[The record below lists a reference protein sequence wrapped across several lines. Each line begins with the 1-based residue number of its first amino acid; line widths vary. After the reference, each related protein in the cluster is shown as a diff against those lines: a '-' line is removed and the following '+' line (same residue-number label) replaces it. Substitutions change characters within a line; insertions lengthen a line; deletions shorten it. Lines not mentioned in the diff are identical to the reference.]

1 MYFKKS
7 GLLNPR
13 ISTKHSNDCCKALNY
28 LMQIVP
34 KRKKCLVL
42 LTKWVVHFIPELSP
56 HTSSSSTSTH
66 FTDLMPDKSAGKLF
80 NIELD
85 DNSDSQ
91 ECVDLIPDKP
101 TGGLLNIEL
110 DDNSDSQECVD
121 LMPDKP
127 TGGLFNI
134 ELDDNSDS
142 QECEDLMPDKPTGG
156 LFNIELDD
164 NSDSQECVDLMPDK
178 PTGGLFNIELDDNN
192 DSLEGLESNV
202 AFPVSTFVNCANVD
216 ESADDKMDLQ
226 CAPVPLVGNDRLN
239 RHLQNTS
246 PTSFT
251 DCTSPV
257 VVSQEAFTAVLS
269 QKTTAVLSQKASTA
283 ALSQEASTAVL
294 SEKASTGVLSQKA
307 STAVLSQEVSTARF
321 TEDSD
326 YCSQARKA
334 VLHSSDPLETSSST
348 MSTRGSRS
356 SSLHS
361 ECSSIVV
368 HTTSSNN
375 DDELQTSVAGND
387 GQDTW
392 RTAVMHSGGGSG
404 KLVACATENVDTN
417 SQVAYRESNRDKH
430 LSKSKICGQQ
440 VIAAERTR
448 NTEEANIPGESV
460 LQIDSPSNVGK
471 SNNSVQEIPLVTSG
485 EADLVTVTWSVPLNP
500 VKIEPPRYGCTQCEY
515 TCTRETLLKDHRAK
529 VHGEKD
535 LFKCS
540 RCNYTGQLFKH
551 LQKHMS
557 RQHQVLLSTY
567 KPNEE
572 KQKEILTETV
582 EEVPLK
588 ERPKPGKRTPSIHGP
603 RPSQYKRQP
612 IGAKVKILDENTKKK
627 ILRMISKYNLN
638 LSIENKWKGT
648 VKLVSILKPQCSA
661 VNKSSD
667 ESKVSGTSKLFL
679 CDQCDKKFKHKR
691 SLEAH
696 LNVHRGRF
704 PFACADCDKSF
715 SCTNLLRQHEKTHS
729 TTRGHHCTEPGCR
742 KSFRTASR

>member
-1 MYFKKS
+1 
-7 GLLNPR
+7 
-13 ISTKHSNDCCKALNY
+13 
-28 LMQIVP
+28 
-34 KRKKCLVL
+34 
-42 LTKWVVHFIPELSP
+42 
-56 HTSSSSTSTH
+56 
-66 FTDLMPDKSAGKLF
+66 MPDKSAGRLF
-80 NIELD
+80 
-85 DNSDSQ
+85 
-91 ECVDLIPDKP
+91 
-101 TGGLLNIEL
+101 NIEL

-142 QECEDLMPDKPTGG
+142 QECVDLMPDKPTSGLFSVELDDNSDSQECVDLMPDKPTSG
-156 LFNIELDD
+156 LFNIELDE

-178 PTGGLFNIELDDNN
+178 PTGGLFNIELDDNS
-192 DSLEGLESNV
+192 DCLEGLDPNV

-216 ESADDKMDLQ
+216 ESADGKMGLH
-226 CAPVPLVGNDRLN
+226 CAPTPSIGDHRLN
-239 RHLQNTS
+239 RHLQNTP

-257 VVSQEAFTAVLS
+257 VVSKEASTAVLP
-269 QKTTAVLSQKASTA
+269 
-283 ALSQEASTAVL
+283 QEASTAVL
-294 SEKASTGVLSQKA
+294 PQEASTAVLSQKA
-307 STAVLSQEVSTARF
+307 STAVLSQEASTTGS
-321 TEDSD
+321 TEGNDS
-326 YCSQARKA
+326 CSQAGKA
-334 VLHSSDPLETSSST
+334 VLHPSCPLETSYSA

-356 SSLHS
+356 SSFHS

-368 HTTSSNN
+368 HTTSSNK
-375 DDELQTSVAGND
+375 DDESQTSVAGND
-387 GQDTW
+387 GQNTW
-392 RTAVMHSGGGSG
+392 GTAITHGGGDTG
-404 KLVACATENVDTN
+404 NLVACATENVDKN
-417 SQVAYRESNRDKH
+417 SDVADRESNRDKH
-430 LSKSKICGQQ
+430 LSKSRLCRQQ
-440 VIAAERTR
+440 VMAAERTQS
-448 NTEEANIPGESV
+448 TEEANIPGESV
-460 LQIDSPSNVGK
+460 IDSPSNIGK

-485 EADLVTVTWSVPLNP
+485 EAELVTVTWSVPLNP
-500 VKIEPPRYGCTQCEY
+500 VEIEPPRYGCTQCEY
-515 TCTRETLLKDHRAK
+515 TCTRETVLKDHRAK

-557 RQHQVLLSTY
+557 RQHKVLLSSY

-572 KQKEILTETV
+572 KQKEIVTETV
-582 EEVPLK
+582 KEVPLK
-588 ERPKPGKRTPSIHGP
+588 ERARPGNRSPTIHGP

-612 IGAKVKILDENTKKK
+612 IGAKVKILDENTKNK

-638 LSIENKWKGT
+638 LSIENKWTGT

-661 VNKSSD
+661 VNMSSAQAN
-667 ESKVSGTSKLFL
+667 VSGTADLFV
-679 CDQCDKKFKHKR
+679 CDQCDKNFKQKR

-704 PFACADCDKSF
+704 PFECADCDKSF
-715 SCTNLLRQHEKTHS
+715 SCKNLLRQHERIHS